1 MPSHGCLISRAW
13 RVVGIIALLMVPL
26 LPTPAALGADTVTV
40 GGLSYV
46 NKGLVGVGRLPAD
59 LRDKFGETFGSGS
72 GMALDA
78 KSWTRTAAGYQGT
91 FYMLPDR
98 GYNVGG
104 TTDYRARLN
113 KLTVTFTPLADLAAV
128 PVAERQKSVT
138 ATLTD
143 TILLTDAA
151 GESLTGLDPAENGI
165 RRAANGF
172 PDLPQAPTG
181 RVSIDAESLALLPD
195 GGFFIGD
202 EYGPYV
208 YRFSPTGRL
217 LAAIRPPEAFLPKRK
232 GKDHF
237 SSNNPGPG
245 AQEPVPPNPET
256 GRQNNQGFEGLT
268 LTPDGKFLVVIL
280 QSATRQDGG
289 NAPETRRY
297 TRLLYYDLADLE
309 RPKLVREHVVP
320 LPVFDTADGKR
331 RVAAQSELLALGE
344 TRFLLLCRDATNG
357 YGMDGATSRYRT
369 IELLDTAQATNI
381 ADTPYDGTPA
391 LASEASGQRGNSMV
405 RAHSA
410 SEDARER
417 AGDTR
422 PEPGSTARGM
432 PVAPGGKLAD
442 GVVPATLTPFI
453 DVNDNAQLSKFGLHN
468 GEPNDRNNLSEKWE
482 GLVLAPALD
491 PANPN
496 DYLLFITNDNDFIT
510 QNGYQVNAAYKDASG
525 ADVDTML
532 LVYRITL
539 PEQPK

>member
-1 MPSHGCLISRAW
+1 MNMSRHSRPVSRAW
-13 RVVGIIALLMVPL
+13 RGIGFVALLVTTVL
-26 LPTPAALGADTVTV
+26 SAPAVNGADTVTV

-72 GMALDA
+72 GLAVDA
-78 KSWTRTAAGYQGT
+78 KSWARTPTGYQGT

-113 KLTVTFTPLADLAAV
+113 KLAITFTPLADPAAPVAERQGNNV
-128 PVAERQKSVT
+128 PAERQGSNVPAERQGSNVPAERQKSVA

-143 TILLTDAA
+143 AIPLTDAG
-151 GESLTGLDPAENGI
+151 GEALTGLDPEENGI
-165 RRAANGF
+165 RRAAKGF
-172 PDLPQAPTG
+172 PDLPQAPNG

-208 YRFSPTGRL
+208 YRFSATGRL
-217 LAAIRPPEAFLPKRK
+217 LAAIRPPEAFIPQRK
-232 GKDHF
+232 GRDHF

-245 AQEPVPPNPET
+245 AQAPAPPNPET

-268 LTPDGKFLVVIL
+268 LTPDGKFLVVAL

-289 NAPETRRY
+289 NAPETRRHS
-297 TRLLYYDLADLE
+297 RLLYYDLADLD
-309 RPKLVREHVVP
+309 RPRLVREYVVP

-344 TRFLLLCRDATNG
+344 TRFLLLCRDAGNG

-369 IELLDTAQATNI
+369 VELVDTSRATNI
-381 ADTPYDGTPA
+381 AGMVYDTT
-391 LASEASGQRGNSMV
+391 V
-405 RAHSA
+405 
-410 SEDARER
+410 
-417 AGDTR
+417 
-422 PEPGSTARGM
+422 
-432 PVAPGGKLAD
+432 PVAANGKLAD
-442 GVVPATLTPFI
+442 GIVPATLTPFI
-453 DVNDNAQLSKFGLHN
+453 DLNDNAQLNKFGLHN
-468 GEPNDRNNLSEKWE
+468 GEPNNRNNLSEKWE
-482 GLVLAPALD
+482 GMALVPALD
-491 PANPN
+491 PASAN
-496 DYLLFITNDNDFIT
+496 DFFLFVVNDNDFIT
-510 QNGYQVNAAYKDASG
+510 QNGFQVGAPYRDASG
-525 ADVDTML
+525 ADVDTII

-539 PEQPK
+539 PPQQK

>member
-1 MPSHGCLISRAW
+1 MNMSPRSHASSRAG
-13 RVVGIIALLMVPL
+13 RGIGFVALLAAALVH
-26 LPTPAALGADTVTV
+26 ASFALGADITI
-40 GGLSYV
+40 GGLTYV
-46 NKGLVGVGRLPAD
+46 NNGIVGVGRLPAD

-72 GMALDA
+72 GMAVDA
-78 KSWTRTAAGYQGT
+78 KSWTRTPAGYQGT

-104 TTDYRARLN
+104 TTDYRARIN
-113 KLTVTFTPLADLAAV
+113 KLSITFTPLVDPAAV
-128 PVAERQKSVT
+128 PVDERQKSVT

-143 TILLTDAA
+143 TIALTDPA
-151 GESLTGLDPAENGI
+151 GGSLTGLDPAEDGI

-172 PDLPQAPTG
+172 PDLPQAANG
-181 RVSIDAESLALLPD
+181 RLGIDAESMALLPD

-208 YRFSPTGRL
+208 YRFSPAGRL
-217 LAAIRPPEAFLPKRK
+217 LSAIRPPEAFLPKRK

-245 AQEPVPPNPET
+245 AQEPSPRNPET
-256 GRQNNQGFEGLT
+256 GRQNNQGFEGLA
-268 LTPDGKFLVVIL
+268 LTPDGKLLVVAL

-297 TRLLYYDLADLE
+297 ARLLYYDVAELD

-320 LPVFDTADGKR
+320 LPMFDTADGKR

-344 TRFLLLCRDATNG
+344 TRFLLLCRDSGNG
-357 YGMDGATSRYRT
+357 YGMDGTTSRYRT
-369 IELLDTAQATNI
+369 IELLDTSRATNI
-381 ADTPYDGTPA
+381 AGTAYDGA
-391 LASEASGQRGNSMV
+391 V
-405 RAHSA
+405 
-410 SEDARER
+410 
-417 AGDTR
+417 
-422 PEPGSTARGM
+422 
-432 PVAPGGKLAD
+432 PVAPNGRLAD
-442 GVVPATLTPFI
+442 GIVPATLTPFI
-453 DVNDNAQLSKFGLHN
+453 DLNDNAQLGRFGLHN

-482 GLVLAPALD
+482 GTALAPALD

-510 QNGYQVNAAYKDASG
+510 QSGYQVGAAYKDASG

-539 PEQPK
+539 PQQLK